1 MIFLSKR
8 YQKNNLMRNLSLIIK
23 REFNSRVRNKSF
35 VVMTILS
42 PLIFV
47 GMIFLVAYLSSL
59 NNEEIRS
66 VAVLDNSGF
75 FENTLEDSDNIIFK
89 KLEDIDLDS
98 AKIISE
104 EGDYHGLLFI
114 PESNDI
120 STLDQNVEFYVKGS
134 PSVSVVQYIEKSLN
148 ATITNLKLER
158 DGVDLLKIKAS
169 KSNVDLKIENYK
181 GEQTSKMSSWIKAIF
196 GGIAGYLL
204 MMFIIIYGNMVMR
217 SVIEEKTNRIIE
229 IIISSVKPYHLMMG
243 KIMGTSLAGITQ
255 FLIWVVLGSILM
267 LVATTVFGV
276 NIEPS
281 SMPNQEMMDTANNSA
296 MQAIIYDIAR
306 LPIAT
311 LIFSF
316 LIYFIGGYF
325 LYSSIYAAIGAAV
338 DNETDTQ
345 QFMLPIIIPLMLAMY
360 VGFFA
365 VIENPH
371 GTIAVIF
378 SHIPLT
384 SPIVMLMRIPFGV
397 PWWEIL
403 ISMLLLFA
411 TFAFVVWF
419 AAKIYRVG
427 ILMYGKKPTYKE
439 LYKWL
444 KY

>member
-1 MIFLSKR
+1 MK
-8 YQKNNLMRNLSLIIK
+8 NLSLIIK

-35 VVMTILS
+35 IVMTILS
-42 PLIFV
+42 PLIIV
-47 GMIFLVAYLSSL
+47 AMIFLVVFLSNL
-59 NNEEIRS
+59 NREETRT
-66 VAVLDNSGF
+66 VGVLDESGLF
-75 FENTLEDSDNIIFK
+75 LATLEETEVLRFQFLNEADLEAAK
-89 KLEDIDLDS
+89 K
-98 AKIISE
+98 ISQQSN
-104 EGDYHGLLFI
+104 YHGLLYI
-114 PESNDI
+114 PGAETLEELDRRIQFFVEGSPNI
-120 STLDQNVEFYVKGS
+120 ST
-134 PSVSVVQYIEKSLN
+134 VQYIERSLSNKLTNMRLEN
-148 ATITNLKLER
+148 A
-158 DGVDLLKIKAS
+158 GVDISSIEAS
-169 KSNVDLKIENYK
+169 RSQIDIKIENYE
-181 GEQTSKMSSWIKAIF
+181 GQQTSIMSSWIKAIF
-196 GGIAGYLL
+196 GGAAGYLL

-243 KIMGTSLAGITQ
+243 KIIGTTLAGVTQ
-255 FLIWVVLGSILM
+255 FLIWVVLGGIFM
-267 LVATTVFGV
+267 LIATTVFGV
-276 NIEPS
+276 QMDPS
-281 SMPNQEMMDTANNSA
+281 TMANQETMEQANTSG
-296 MQAIIYDIAR
+296 MQAVLMDIAR
-306 LPIAT
+306 LPIGT
-311 LIFSF
+311 LIVSF
-316 LIYFIGGYF
+316 LIFFIGGYF

-345 QFMLPIIIPLMLAMY
+345 QFMFPIIIPLMLAMY

-371 GTIAVIF
+371 GTVSVVF

-411 TFAFVVWF
+411 TFALVVWF

>member
-1 MIFLSKR
+1 
-8 YQKNNLMRNLSLIIK
+8 MRNLSLIIK
-23 REFNSRVRNKSF
+23 REYISKVRKKSF
-35 VVMTILS
+35 IIMTILS
-42 PLIFV
+42 PLIIV
-47 GMIFLVAYLSSL
+47 AMIFLIVFLSNL
-59 NNEEIRS
+59 NREETRTI
-66 VAVLDNSGF
+66 AVLDESNLF
-75 FENTLEDSDNIIFK
+75 HNTLEETVTLKFNFLK
-89 KLEDIDLDS
+89 EIDLES
-98 AKIISE
+98 AKTISQQSN
-104 EGDYHGLLFI
+104 YHGLLYV
-114 PESNDI
+114 PSANSLEE
-120 STLDQNVEFYVKGS
+120 LDSKIQFFVEGS
-134 PSVSVVQYIEKSLN
+134 PNIATLQYIEKSMSEKLTNMRLENAGVNLN
-148 ATITNLKLER
+148 SIE
-158 DGVDLLKIKAS
+158 AS
-169 KSNVDLKIENYK
+169 RSDMEIKIENYQ
-181 GEQTSKMSSWIKAIF
+181 GQQTSIMSSWIKAIF
-196 GGIAGYLL
+196 GSAAGYLL

-243 KIMGTSLAGITQ
+243 KIIGTSLAGITQ
-255 FLIWVVLGSILM
+255 FLIWVVLGGIFM
-267 LVATTVFGV
+267 LVATSLFGV
-276 NIEPS
+276 QMDPS
-281 SMPNQEMMDTANNSA
+281 TMANQEMMEQANNSG
-296 MQAIIYDIAR
+296 MQAILYDIAR

-311 LIFSF
+311 LIVSF
-316 LIYFIGGYF
+316 FIFFIGGYF

-345 QFMLPIIIPLMLAMY
+345 QFMFPIIIPLMLAIY

-371 GTIAVIF
+371 GTVAVVF

-403 ISMLLLFA
+403 ISMLVLFA
-411 TFAFVVWF
+411 TFALVVWF